1 MVTDRPCTRNAAT
14 ATPDSTT
21 HQRCR
26 SAYVIVIN
34 CDLSPSSATTLDVQC
49 GGQHVRPFDASP
61 GTAIARSPD
70 IRSKVSPTASAVRRP
85 GARAPACRHDD
96 CGLLS
101 LRLPTAN
108 AGLTT
113 TRAPQRRTRS
123 AASTG
128 PTLPAVSG
136 PVLVA
141 TTIEPTLGDYGADAV
156 DRRRARQDGS
166 RTQSPGAV
174 RDPSRVSHRGGL
186 RGHPSFEEPAL
197 EQVAVLARDG

>member
-34 CDLSPSSATTLDVQC
+34 CDLSPSSATKTTPRLMSV
-49 GGQHVRPFDASP
+49 A
-61 GTAIARSPD
+61 
-70 IRSKVSPTASAVRRP
+70 VSMSDLSTRRP
-85 GARAPACRHDD
+85 APQSRGHRTSGRRSRPPLPRFAGRARVRQRVDTTIVGYSPSLTHGERRPDHDPPPSAAPAPPPPQDRHCRP
-96 CGLLS
+96 CPARFWSRPQLS
-101 LRLPTAN
+101 PH
-108 AGLTT
+108 
-113 TRAPQRRTRS
+113 S
-123 AASTG
+123 
-128 PTLPAVSG
+128 
-136 PVLVA
+136 
-141 TTIEPTLGDYGADAV
+141 GDYGADAV

-186 RGHPSFEEPAL
+186 RGHPSF
-197 EQVAVLARDG
+197 